1 MHFKFNDKKRLK
13 VKGLGMTN
21 MKTVNKKA
29 RVAVLMSDQ
38 KKTKVVTRDLSSRC
52 SFSGEK
58 SLASLKF
65 NWRHGRCLHS
75 LSPVSD
81 SVCPES
87 TTAVTPKLTP
97 QSQGR
102 LVLGTVPHSE
112 VEVGGGDITCQWSNI
127 LYLSLN

>member
-21 MKTVNKKA
+21 VKTVNKKA

-38 KKTKVVTRDLSSRC
+38 KKTKVVTRDLSSRYT
-52 SFSGEK
+52 FSGEK

-97 QSQGR
+97 SHRGDLFSELSPILRWR
-102 LVLGTVPHSE
+102 LVGETSPVSGL
-112 VEVGGGDITCQWSNI
+112 IFCI
-127 LYLSLN
+127 FL